1 MPTPAGLASIFP
13 QDFLNTAYRVATLE
27 ARDPKYGAKPGTL
40 ASILNRFHMPG
51 YGSNWQSWMNPSQ
64 YAVLK
69 KPSKETGGLAKQFY
83 NSPEGLQVLS
93 RTANQIGGVGDFRS
107 TRSLQEQGLLM
118 KYPDNLIPVRA
129 NGDLQY
135 VTPGELR
142 KRGLT
147 PDFTENTLFSETG
160 KKAQK
165 PWWQKL
171 GPRSEAVDLGGQ
183 SLNASNPQES
193 FALAGQADPE
203 LMALVI
209 NQMNQTGQ
217 PLLPQRQE
225 TPTSSFSNFL
235 KAFGAI
241 G

>member
-69 KPSKETGGLAKQFY
+69 NPSKETGGLAKQFY
-83 NSPEGLQVLS
+83 NTPEGLQVLS

-118 KYPDNLIPVRA
+118 KYPDNLIPVRT
-129 NGDLQY
+129 NGALQY
-135 VTPGELR
+135 LTPAELR
-142 KRGLT
+142 KKGLT

-171 GPRSEAVDLGGQ
+171 GPRSEALGVQDPSAITPPTSSGGD
-183 SLNASNPQES
+183 
-193 FALAGQADPE
+193 FALAGQDNPE
-203 LMALVI
+203 LMALL
-209 NQMNQTGQ
+209 MNQINT
-217 PLLPQRQE
+217 PLLQRRAE

-235 KAFGAI
+235 KAFGSI

>member
-27 ARDPKYGAKPGTL
+27 ARDPKYGAKPGTF

-51 YGSNWQSWMNPSQ
+51 YGSNWQSWMNPNQ

-69 KPSKETGGLAKQFY
+69 KPTKETGGLARQFY
-83 NSPEGLQVLS
+83 NSPEGLRLLAN
-93 RTANQIGGVGDFRS
+93 TANQLGGVGDFRS
-107 TRSLQEQGLLM
+107 TSYLNKQGLLM
-118 KYPDNLIPVRA
+118 KYPDNLIPVRS
-129 NGDLQY
+129 GGGLQY
-135 VTPGELR
+135 LTPAEIR
-142 KRGLT
+142 KKGLT

-171 GPRSEAVDLGGQ
+171 GPRSEVLDAQEPVATT
-183 SLNASNPQES
+183 SPASSGENI
-193 FALAGQADPE
+193 AIAGQNNPE
-203 LMALVI
+203 LMALL
-209 NQMNQTGQ
+209 MNQINS
-217 PLLPQRQE
+217 PLLPQRRE

-235 KAFGAI
+235 KAFGSI